1 MTLTQIVTQRITNTV
16 ININNDDERGDVD
29 DIVDNHD
36 GYDNTGDDED
46 EGEDEDEVKNDSH

>member
-1 MTLTQIVTQRITNTV
+1 M
-16 ININNDDERGDVD
+16 D

-36 GYDNTGDDED
+36 GYDNTGDGED